1 MLLPGF
7 IRMALRRRQ
16 TRQFYAQ
23 FLRPGDLAFD
33 IGANVGERSAAMLAT
48 GARVVAVEPQ
58 RACIEAL
65 NARFRG
71 NPNFTA
77 IHAGVG
83 SQPGRMVLQS
93 CVETNECATFSNEFV
108 ETFSGHSSLHF
119 QPGEEVEILT
129 MAQLMERFG
138 RPAFCKVDTEGYEL
152 EVIRGMAHPP
162 KVLAFEFNRPLMH
175 QTTACLR
182 EAARLG
188 NAEGNYLAFT
198 QMRLCLRQWMP
209 LDSFERDFQQII
221 PQDLPTGEVLLRF
234 AEGRD

>member
-33 IGANVGERSAAMLAT
+33 IGANVGERSAAMLAA

-58 RACIEAL
+58 KACIEAL
-65 NARFRG
+65 NARFNG

-77 IHAGVG
+77 VHAGVG

-93 CVETNECATFSNEFV
+93 CNETNECATFSTEFV
-108 ETFSGHSSLHF
+108 ETFSGHSNLHF

-129 MAQLMERFG
+129 MAQLTARYG
-138 RPAFCKVDTEGYEL
+138 RPAFCKVDTEGFEL
-152 EVIRGMAHPP
+152 EVIRGMAQPP
-162 KVLAFEFNRPLMH
+162 EVLAFEFNRPLIH
-175 QTTACLR
+175 QTKACLDALGKLGPCECNFLEFTRMKLALTHWLPLGEFR
-182 EAARLG
+182 ERFDALIPAA
-188 NAEGNYLAFT
+188 
-198 QMRLCLRQWMP
+198 
-209 LDSFERDFQQII
+209 
-221 PQDLPTGEVLLRF
+221 LPTGEILVRF
-234 AEGRD
+234 S